1 VQHALR
7 AFTPDDDKKLRATAN
22 TFPKT
27 EFYDIPKTI
36 TSLGI
41 GEALVTALTP
51 RGTPSPV
58 AATLI
63 APPSSKMEPIP
74 PAELNARVAASQLS
88 AKYSKAIDRVSA
100 REMLQKNAPA
110 EARSDRGEPSVSE
123 TVTDVLNSPMARTLG
138 RELVRGIFG
147 VLGVS
152 TRSRTRRRY

>member
-1 VQHALR
+1 
-7 AFTPDDDKKLRATAN
+7 
-22 TFPKT
+22 
-27 EFYDIPKTI
+27 
-36 TSLGI
+36 
-41 GEALVTALTP
+41 
-51 RGTPSPV
+51 
-58 AATLI
+58 
-63 APPSSKMEPIP
+63 
-74 PAELNARVAASQLS
+74 LNARVAASQLS